1 MSSDHRTQDTHRSH
15 HTSHHTAG
23 THKAAHAE
31 HAAKSEIPKL
41 NINELL
47 ERFRFPGVDFAALAE
62 AQRKN
67 MQALQEANEKAYTGA
82 LALAQRQAKIFEET
96 MTQWQ
101 KAAKELIG
109 KTPSESLAIQADLA
123 RKAIE
128 SALSHM
134 RELAEMAAKSQ
145 SEAFEVIAK
154 RVRAGIEEFR
164 EQLKKKP
171 H

>member
-1 MSSDHRTQDTHRSH
+1 MSSSHNPHDSH
-15 HTSHHTAG
+15 HGHHAAG
-23 THKAAHAE
+23 AQKSAHAE

-47 ERFRFPGVDFAALAE
+47 ERFRLPGVDFAALAE

-82 LALAQRQAKIFEET
+82 LSLAQRQAQIFEET

-101 KAAKELIG
+101 KAAKDLVG
-109 KTPSESLAIQADLA
+109 KNPTESLAIQADLA

-128 SALSHM
+128 SALTHM
-134 RELAEMAAKSQ
+134 RELAEIAAKSQ
-145 SEAFEVIAK
+145 TEAFEIIAK

-164 EQLKKKP
+164 EQLKKT